1 MLDEVSRAYGVGAWL
16 SPRTSN
22 GMDRAKAL
30 ELTAA
35 VQRGSTMTIFGAG
48 SVVLGC
54 LAFAMETIE
63 GR

>member
-1 MLDEVSRAYGVGAWL
+1 
-16 SPRTSN
+16 
-22 GMDRAKAL
+22 MDRAKAL
-30 ELTAA
+30 EPTAA
-35 VQRGSTMTIFGAG
+35 VQLRAMTIFGAG